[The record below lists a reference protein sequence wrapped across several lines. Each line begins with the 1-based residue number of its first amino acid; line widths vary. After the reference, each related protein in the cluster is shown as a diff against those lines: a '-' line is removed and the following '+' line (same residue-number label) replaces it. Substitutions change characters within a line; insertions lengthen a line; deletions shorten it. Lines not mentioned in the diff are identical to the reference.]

1 MKMHH
6 LTKKA
11 LFALAGMALVSSAKA
26 QYTPNNNDLLLG
38 FTSSSSSADLVIDLG
53 TPSNIGVGG
62 TTVVGLGGDLS
73 LNQLN
78 TLFGSL
84 NNLETGVVGAS
95 FGNVYSTVFRNG
107 PDNFASPNSL
117 SPPPLIGNST
127 IGNQARLNVNTAG
140 SDITSGN
147 QAVVAHGDGTEWSA
161 QINPASGSKVLNAFA
176 INYNNPDSVTPAN
189 FVSSGGFLYEDLYVS
204 TTTSE
209 TYLGYFSLSS
219 GAGLSFTPAAT
230 VAPEPS
236 SYALFGA
243 AAGLSLLSI
252 RRKFSLKQTA

>member
-1 MKMHH
+1 MKMNQ
-6 LTKKA
+6 LTQKA
-11 LFALAGMALVSSAKA
+11 LITLAGLALVSSAKA

-38 FTSSSSSADLVIDLG
+38 FTSSTGASDLIIDLG

-62 TTVVGLGGDLS
+62 TTVVGLGSDVS
-73 LNQLN
+73 LTQLN

-95 FGNVYSTVFRNG
+95 LGKVYSTVFRNG

-117 SPPPLIGNST
+117 TPAPILGNPT
-127 IGNQARLNVNTAG
+127 IGNQARLNINTAG
-140 SDITSGN
+140 ADITSGN
-147 QAVVAHGDGTEWSA
+147 QAVVLKGDGTEWSA
-161 QINPASGSKVLNAFA
+161 QISATIGNTLAANF
-176 INYNNPDSVTPAN
+176 NNPDSITPAN
-189 FVSSGGFLYEDLYVS
+189 FVSSGGSLYEDLYVS
-204 TTTSE
+204 TTSSS
-209 TYLGYFSLSS
+209 TYLGYFTLN
-219 GAGLSFTPAAT
+219 GNAGLSFTPSAT

-252 RRKFSLKQTA
+252 RRKFSLKQSA